1 MVMNSDRLVLTVEE
15 AGQLL
20 GLSRPSA
27 YLAVKRGQI
36 PIIKVGRR
44 ILVPKAALEKML
56 AEAKPLCANQSCKPG
71 E

>member
-1 MVMNSDRLVLTVEE
+1 MKSDKLVFTVEE
-15 AGQLL
+15 AGQRL

-44 ILVPKAALEKML
+44 FLVPKAALEKML
-56 AEAKPLCANQSCKPG
+56 AEAKPSCIDQ
-71 E
+71 